1 MYAITDSQT
10 IVRASGATAPV
21 LLLRLSRPAILTM
34 QKHYISAS
42 QLLEDSYRMAWKVYQ
57 SGFRPDYIVGVWR
70 GGAPV
75 GIAVQELLDVLG
87 VKADHIAI
95 RTSSYTGI
103 GERNRHVLVHGL
115 NYLIRRLE
123 SEDSLLIVDDVHDTG
138 LSIDQTIKDLTAAC
152 KKNSPEIRIATPYYK
167 PGNNKTERVPDS
179 YVHETDDWL
188 VFPHELDGLT
198 TEEIR
203 SNKPELADFLTEME
217 PLLAK

>member
-1 MYAITDSQT
+1 MH
-10 IVRASGATAPV
+10 
-21 LLLRLSRPAILTM
+21 
-34 QKHYISAS
+34 KHYLSAS
-42 QLLEDSYRMAWKVYQ
+42 QLLEDSYRMAWQVYQ

-87 VKADHIAI
+87 VKSDHIAI

-167 PGNNKTERVPDS
+167 PGNNKTVRVPDF
-179 YVHETDDWL
+179 YVHETDNWL

-198 TEEIR
+198 TDEIR
-203 SNKPELADFLTEME
+203 NNKPELADFLAEME